1 MTKYAFRLQ
10 RVQRVRAVEEDLA
23 RARFAEAELAARNA
37 EERAEERRRA
47 IDVAID
53 DLRGLQGSPQLEP
66 AAVLAALGL
75 VDEARVAWRTS
86 DQAARAS
93 RATAEEARRAWME
106 RRRDLEGLDR
116 LDERARAEFRQERDR
131 AETLALD
138 EVASQRDARQRRSQP
153 HSHGQSS

>member
-75 VDEARVAWRTS
+75 VDEARVAWRTA
-86 DQAARAS
+86 DQTARAS

>member
-23 RARFAEAELAARNA
+23 RARFAEAELVARNA

-75 VDEARVAWRTS
+75 VDEARVAWRTA
-86 DQAARAS
+86 DQTARAS